1 MFQIKKTNIVLD
13 KDIKKA
19 RNEAESKISNL
30 WKAIAELEEI
40 KSNHEKDVSKLKD
53 LSAEKEGLELEIRDL
68 RSDVSDIKKDISTLE
83 LYKEDI
89 KRENSILANERREL
103 EVIISRLRDEIEN
116 RKKDLSNYKD
126 KNSDAWDKLRAT
138 KKEIEVN
145 VSKIEELKEEQK
157 KIEEDNE
164 SLSILLSAHQRA
176 LDKKKEDIK
185 GVELEISEILNKR
198 DSLISQNNKLI
209 KESED
214 IKRKSEEMLS
224 KADLAYFKWVED
236 AKKDSLLIVNNA
248 KEQAD
253 KELSSIAVKFNE
265 LLEERKKFE
274 EERDIA
280 KWEISEK
287 TRWLSEKEVRLRE
300 IKNKLESFYGKKI
313 DNIII

>member
-30 WKAIAELEEI
+30 WKVIAELEEI

-53 LSAEKEGLELEIRDL
+53 LSSEKEALELEISDL

-89 KRENSILANERREL
+89 KRENSVLANEQKEL
-103 EVIISRLRDEIEN
+103 EVVISRLRDEIEN

-126 KNSDAWDKLRAT
+126 KSMDAWDKLRAT

-164 SLSILLSAHQRA
+164 SLSILLSAHQWA
-176 LDKKKEDIK
+176 LEKKKEDIK
-185 GVELEISEILNKR
+185 GAELEIGEILNKR

-214 IKRKSEEMLS
+214 IKRKSEEILS
-224 KADLAYFKWVED
+224 NADIAYSEKVKQ
-236 AKKDSLLIVNNA
+236 AKEESLLIISNA
-248 KEQAD
+248 KEEAE
-253 KELSSIAVKFNE
+253 KELSSISIKFNE
-265 LLEERKKFE
+265 LIEERKKFE

-300 IKNKLESFYGKKI
+300 IKNKLESFYWRKI